1 MNKIL
6 NLDQLK
12 SKVDQI
18 KKAKK
23 TIVHCHGVFDLLHI
37 GHVKHF
43 ESAKKL
49 GDYLIITLT
58 SDKYV
63 NKGPSRPIFNQ
74 ELRSEFISSLS
85 CVDAV
90 CISDSQTSEKVIKI
104 IKPNLYFKGPDYKVN
119 KNDKTKNIYKE
130 INLVKK
136 FKGKIKYSKDEV
148 FSSSQLINKHFSIS
162 QSEQKLFG
170 QKLSKK
176 FPIEFI
182 ESSIEKFKSLK
193 ILLVGETIVDQYV
206 FCEVLGKSGKEPNLV
221 ISDKLTENY
230 LGGAGAIANHLSS
243 FCKKIEFIT
252 YVGEKKQ
259 NFNFIK
265 KNLKKNIKFDPLL
278 KKNSP
283 TIIKKRYLD
292 QVSGNKLLGVYSLN
306 DREIENSEEK
316 KTISKINKII
326 KGVDLIII
334 SDYGHGLITKK
345 IAQKLKS
352 SKKFLALNAQ
362 VNASNHGFHSLEKY
376 KKVDTLIINENE
388 LRHEMR
394 DKMQEISI
402 ISNSMMKKFNIRN
415 LIVTRGKNGAILFR
429 KNLKPI
435 SCPAFAS
442 RIIDK
447 VGAGDNML
455 AIISLCLFTK
465 MDPSLALYVGS
476 LAGALSVETMGN
488 KEHIVK
494 SKLLRAIEYSLK

>member
-1 MNKIL
+1 MKKIL

-12 SKVDQI
+12 LKVDQL
-18 KKAKK
+18 KQAKK
-23 TIVHCHGVFDLLHI
+23 TIVHCHGVFDLLHV

-49 GDYLIITLT
+49 GDFLIITVT
-58 SDKYV
+58 SDRYV
-63 NKGPSRPIFNQ
+63 NKGPSRPIFSQ

-136 FKGKIKYSKDEV
+136 FNGKIKYSKDDV
-148 FSSSQLINKHFSIS
+148 FSSSQLINKHFSNS
-162 QSEQKLFG
+162 LSNEKLFG

-176 FPIEFI
+176 FPIDLI
-182 ESSIEKFKSLK
+182 EASIENFKSLK
-193 ILLVGETIVDQYV
+193 ILLVGETIIDQYV

-243 FCKKIEFIT
+243 FCKKIDFLT
-252 YVGEKKQ
+252 YIGEKKQ
-259 NFNFIK
+259 NLNFIK
-265 KNLKKNIKFDPLL
+265 KNLKKNISFHSLL

-292 QVSGNKLLGVYSLN
+292 QVSGNKLLGVYSLK
-306 DREIENSEEK
+306 DKEILLSEEK
-316 KTISKINKII
+316 KII
-326 KGVDLIII
+326 KKIDTIIKNVDLIII

-345 IAQKLKS
+345 IAQRLRS

-394 DKMQEISI
+394 DKMEEINI
-402 ISNSMMKKFNIRN
+402 ISNLMMKKFNIRN

-442 RIIDK
+442 KIVDK

-455 AIISLCLFTK
+455 AIISLCLFTR
-465 MDPSLALYVGS
+465 MDPALALYIGS
-476 LAGALSVETMGN
+476 LAGALSVESMGN
-488 KEHIVK
+488 KEHIIK